1 MSKFET
7 YSQEWK
13 EEMEKLP
20 KQVIIEM
27 FCFMA
32 QDKDKNIDQ
41 LVEINAKM
49 LDLLTKD
56 LSMLLSGNNTILK
69 ALSALLGKEF
79 SNEVNQ
85 ENTSK

>member
-1 MSKFET
+1 MSKIEP

-13 EEMEKLP
+13 EEMDKLP

-32 QDKDKNIDQ
+32 QDKDRNIDQ

-49 LDLLTKD
+49 MDLLTKD

-69 ALSALLGKEF
+69 ALSALVGKEF
-79 SNEVNQ
+79 RNE
-85 ENTSK
+85 ENEGK